1 MGKLQ
6 HVSASN
12 IVLAR
17 NGKPRL
23 SMTLAIAKVFLSMI
37 SLGSLIHQL
46 SLSEQYITYTLINR
60 SS

>member
-23 SMTLAIAKVFLSMI
+23 STALVIAKVFLSMI
-37 SLGSLIHQL
+37 LLGSLFHQL
-46 SLSEQYITYTLINR
+46 SLSE
-60 SS
+60 

>member
-23 SMTLAIAKVFLSMI
+23 STALAIAKVFLSMI
-37 SLGSLIHQL
+37 LLGSLFHQL
-46 SLSEQYITYTLINR
+46 SLSE
-60 SS
+60 